1 MKNRNDKRFL
11 LVMASICAFVMCSF
25 FVNFVLI
32 KFNIKELKT
41 TDNWIYFKYT
51 KTDFLGK
58 IDDRIEGLKTSIQNR
73 VTNYFPFYQELT
85 KGYYNVIYN
94 TNKLFYSDV
103 PLGLNSS
110 KEYVFYNKENNF
122 YYLINNRSHEDLSN
136 RVSKQV
142 QFFNNLK
149 DSNPNVNVNIYIV
162 PRYEQT
168 KFLNDNLANFTDDFK
183 NGLNKNINVA
193 ELNISSTDDYIKKF
207 YKTDHHWNMYGAYQ
221 GYKDILTMLNKEYVT
236 YDIVKVNKKPYYG
249 SLAKSSL
256 SKLTSDNIY
265 DVNAT
270 SNYTVKVNGKEA
282 PDKFKPRSIR
292 YNKNN
297 DFFDYYIHYFDGQY
311 GLVKYTYDNNFD
323 DNLLIF
329 SDSYAWQIDYLIAK
343 EYKNTYVVNLRFDD
357 YKNGTFNY
365 QEFIKKNNIKDVLFL
380 YEGESIIFDQYDY
393 KISKKIVSD

>member
-149 DSNPNVNVNIYIV
+149 DSNPNININIYIV

-221 GYKDILTMLNKEYVT
+221 GYKDILTMLNKEYEK

-270 SNYTVKVNGKEA
+270 NNYTVKVNGKEA

-311 GLVKYTYDNNFD
+311 GLVKYTYDNDFD

>member
-1 MKNRNDKRFL
+1 MKNKNDKRFL
-11 LVMASICAFVMCSF
+11 LVMASISALVMCSF

-110 KEYVFYNKENNF
+110 KEYVFYNKEKNF

-136 RVSKQV
+136 RVSEQV

-149 DSNPNVNVNIYIV
+149 DSNPNVDINIYIV

-168 KFLNDNLANFTDDFK
+168 IFLNDNLANFTDNFK
-183 NGLNKNINVA
+183 NGLNKNIKVA

-311 GLVKYTYDNNFD
+311 GLVKYTYDNDFD

>member
-85 KGYYNVIYN
+85 KEYYNVIYN

-110 KEYVFYNKENNF
+110 KEYVFYNKEKNF

-149 DSNPNVNVNIYIV
+149 DSNPNVNINIYIV

-183 NGLNKNINVA
+183 NGLNKDINVA

-221 GYKDILTMLNKEYVT
+221 GYKDILTMLNKEYET

-270 SNYTVKVNGKEA
+270 NNYTVKVNGGEA

-311 GLVKYTYDNNFD
+311 GLVKYTYDNDFD

-343 EYKNTYVVNLRFDD
+343 KYKNTYVVNLRFDD

>member
-1 MKNRNDKRFL
+1 MKNKNDIRFL
-11 LVMASICAFVMCSF
+11 LVMASISALVMCSF

-110 KEYVFYNKENNF
+110 KEYVFYNKGKNF
-122 YYLINNRSHEDLSN
+122 YYLINNRNHEDLSN
-136 RVSKQV
+136 RVSEQV

-149 DSNPNVNVNIYIV
+149 DSSPNVNINIYIV

-168 KFLNDNLANFTDDFK
+168 KFLNDNLASFTDNFK
-183 NGLNKNINVA
+183 NGLNKNINIA

-236 YDIVKVNKKPYYG
+236 YDIVKVNKTPYYG

-311 GLVKYTYDNNFD
+311 GLVKYTYDNDFD